1 MEIRARFTRRG
12 LLGGVGAVSFGGI
25 LFAACGQATGTA
37 SGGEMADDEMA
48 KEETEKPAM
57 AEPVEVSWLTHHN
70 SRQLDN
76 VDGLVKEPFENDNPG
91 ITLNW
96 IIWTG
101 DRREF
106 LQTLVAGG
114 QAPDVAWLTDPG
126 AHGARRG
133 GGY

>member
-12 LLGGVGAVSFGGI
+12 LLGGVGAVSFRQVSYSRP
-25 LFAACGQATGTA
+25 AARRRVRHPD
-37 SGGEMADDEMA
+37 GEMADDEMA

-106 LQTLVAGG
+106 SA
-114 QAPDVAWLTDPG
+114 DVG
-126 AHGARRG
+126 SRRPSA
-133 GGY
+133 